1 MTTSST
7 SPQERVFSD
16 IDISSNEF
24 WAKSFDEREKS
35 FAELRSRGG
44 VTWHPSVEV
53 SFPHAEPGFWAIT
66 QAEQIN
72 EISLD
77 HESFITD
84 PGVNVE
90 PIPYALSKSL
100 TFLLQI
106 DQPEHTLLR
115 GLVSAAFTP
124 KQVLKIQDQ
133 IFGNAAEIV
142 DRVVGAGEIDF
153 ASQIAGVLPMRT
165 VSDMVG
171 VSVADREAVATAAER
186 LIGRSDSATG
196 NPADVLQGMIDARDF
211 LHSVGSSLAAH
222 RRRNPADDLM
232 TNLVEA
238 RIDGVG
244 LSDDQI
250 GSFMVLFAVAGND
263 TTKQTTSRTIYSLDR
278 NRDQRDWLLEDYDGR
293 IAVSIEEFVR
303 HGSPVIGFA
312 RTATRDYELGG
323 EIIRSGDKVVLFY
336 CSGNRDGQRF
346 ADPSRFLLSRKPNRH
361 FGFGGGGVHFCL
373 GNGVAKTQLKAL
385 FGQLLS
391 KAPDIEVGE
400 PEALI
405 SRSINGIKRLPVRI

>member
-1 MTTSST
+1 MTTNT
-7 SPQERVFSD
+7 ISPQDRVFSD
-16 IDISSNEF
+16 VDISSNAF
-24 WAKSFDEREKS
+24 WAKPFDERESS
-35 FAELRSRGG
+35 FAELRHRGG
-44 VTWHPSVEV
+44 VSWHPAVEV

-66 QAEQIN
+66 RAEHIN
-72 EISLD
+72 QISLD
-77 HESFITD
+77 HEAFITD

-100 TFLLQI
+100 TFFLQM
-106 DQPEHTLLR
+106 DKPEHTLLR
-115 GLVSAAFTP
+115 SLVSAAFTP
-124 KQVLKIQDQ
+124 KQILKIQDQ
-133 IFGNAAEIV
+133 IFANAAEIV
-142 DRVVGAGEIDF
+142 DGVIGAGEIDF
-153 ASQIAGVLPMRT
+153 VGRVAGVLPMRT

-171 VSVADREAVATAAER
+171 VSPTEREAVAIAAER

-222 RRRNPADDLM
+222 RRSNPGDDLM

-244 LSDDQI
+244 LTDDQI

-263 TTKQTTSRTIYSLDR
+263 TTKQTTSRTVYSLDR
-278 NRDQRDWLLEDYDGR
+278 NRDQRQWLLEDFDGR
-293 IAVSIEEFVR
+293 IGVAIEEFVR

-312 RTATRDYELGG
+312 RTATRDYELEGQT
-323 EIIRSGDKVVLFY
+323 IRRGDKVVLFY
-336 CSGNRDGQRF
+336 CSGNRDEQRF
-346 ADPSRFLLSRKPNRH
+346 ADASRFILSRKPNRH

-385 FGQLLS
+385 FGELLR

-400 PEALI
+400 PEALV
-405 SRSINGIKRLPVRI
+405 SRSINGVKRLPVRI